1 MIKQEHKNLVS
12 IKRACELCKVSR
24 SGYYDWL
31 RRPAK
36 TNVDVLGQK
45 IKRIFKN
52 SRKTYGTRRI
62 KKQLAIEGIA
72 ASRQRIS
79 RKMAEQGLIAKAHRK
94 TRATTNSNHD
104 HPVALN
110 LLNRQFD
117 VKQPNKVWVMDITYL
132 ATNEGWLYL
141 AIVLDLYSR
150 MVVGWSISKRMTQEL
165 VIDALETAIKRRN
178 PSPGLICH
186 SDRGSQYCSH
196 AYQNLLQEHG
206 FICSDSELKPILQA
220 FIRTAADIDDWV
232 KGIAGIIVK
241 KPLDAWNDHDF
252 MPFVANLRDYVDRI
266 DQLEALNTFGSNSK
280 SDAVLLS
287 VMDANG
293 KLTREIFTSSP
304 KNKEIVDRKVKEIL
318 SLPESTEIILELVKS
333 LLGGES
339 YGDR

>member
-1 MIKQEHKNLVS
+1 MAGPVLSFMPTTSTGI
-12 IKRACELCKVSR
+12 KVSR

-150 MVVGWSISKRMTQEL
+150 MVVGWSIRKRMTQEL

-206 FICSDSELKPILQA
+206 FICSMSRKGECQDNACAETFFHSMKVEWIYGEPLKSRYRMRKEVREYIEVFYNRQRLHSNNGYLSPS
-220 FIRTAADIDDWV
+220 
-232 KGIAGIIVK
+232 
-241 KPLDAWNDHDF
+241 DF
-252 MPFVANLRDYVDRI
+252 ERVNQSSF
-266 DQLEALNTFGSNSK
+266 
-280 SDAVLLS
+280 LLS
-287 VMDANG
+287 A
-293 KLTREIFTSSP
+293 
-304 KNKEIVDRKVKEIL
+304 
-318 SLPESTEIILELVKS
+318 
-333 LLGGES
+333 
-339 YGDR
+339 

>member
-117 VKQPNKVWVMDITYL
+117 VQQPNKVWVMDITYL

-206 FICSDSELKPILQA
+206 FICSMSRKGECQDNACAETFFHSMKVEWIYGEPLKSRYRMRKEVREYIEVFYNRQRLHSNNGYLSPS
-220 FIRTAADIDDWV
+220 
-232 KGIAGIIVK
+232 
-241 KPLDAWNDHDF
+241 DF
-252 MPFVANLRDYVDRI
+252 ERVNQSSF
-266 DQLEALNTFGSNSK
+266 
-280 SDAVLLS
+280 LLS
-287 VMDANG
+287 A
-293 KLTREIFTSSP
+293 
-304 KNKEIVDRKVKEIL
+304 
-318 SLPESTEIILELVKS
+318 
-333 LLGGES
+333 
-339 YGDR
+339 

>member
-150 MVVGWSISKRMTQEL
+150 MVVGWSIRKRMTQEL

-206 FICSDSELKPILQA
+206 FICSMSRKGECQDNACAETFFHSMKVEWIYGEPLKSRYRMRKEVREYIEVFYNRQRLHSNNGYLSPS
-220 FIRTAADIDDWV
+220 
-232 KGIAGIIVK
+232 
-241 KPLDAWNDHDF
+241 DF
-252 MPFVANLRDYVDRI
+252 ERVNQSSF
-266 DQLEALNTFGSNSK
+266 
-280 SDAVLLS
+280 LLS
-287 VMDANG
+287 A
-293 KLTREIFTSSP
+293 
-304 KNKEIVDRKVKEIL
+304 
-318 SLPESTEIILELVKS
+318 
-333 LLGGES
+333 
-339 YGDR
+339 

>member
-150 MVVGWSISKRMTQEL
+150 MVVGWSIRKRMTQEL
-165 VIDALETAIKRRN
+165 VIDALETAIKRQMF
-178 PSPGLICH
+178 SPWL
-186 SDRGSQYCSH
+186 
-196 AYQNLLQEHG
+196 AP
-206 FICSDSELKPILQA
+206 KPIQPGHWQEIRVLQ
-220 FIRTAADIDDWV
+220 
-232 KGIAGIIVK
+232 
-241 KPLDAWNDHDF
+241 
-252 MPFVANLRDYVDRI
+252 
-266 DQLEALNTFGSNSK
+266 
-280 SDAVLLS
+280 
-287 VMDANG
+287 
-293 KLTREIFTSSP
+293 
-304 KNKEIVDRKVKEIL
+304 
-318 SLPESTEIILELVKS
+318 
-333 LLGGES
+333 
-339 YGDR
+339 